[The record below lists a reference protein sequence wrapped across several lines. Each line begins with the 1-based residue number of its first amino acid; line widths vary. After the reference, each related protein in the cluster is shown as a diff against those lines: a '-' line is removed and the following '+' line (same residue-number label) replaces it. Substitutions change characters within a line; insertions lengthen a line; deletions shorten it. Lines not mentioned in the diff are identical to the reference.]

1 MTVETE
7 ALMLRFMLQSGVNS
21 KSGRHIDLSTQRL
34 IYILSSIQT
43 NYLWQCY
50 VTTINPLLLFF
61 MIVIRYRRGQSG
73 NNKKDKLHRGQGEG
87 QSDFK
92 RMYFGPSLI

>member
-1 MTVETE
+1 MSVERE

-50 VTTINPLLLFF
+50 VTTINPAAAVFYD
-61 MIVIRYRRGQSG
+61 R
-73 NNKKDKLHRGQGEG
+73 DKISTG
-87 QSDFK
+87 SK
-92 RMYFGPSLI
+92 R